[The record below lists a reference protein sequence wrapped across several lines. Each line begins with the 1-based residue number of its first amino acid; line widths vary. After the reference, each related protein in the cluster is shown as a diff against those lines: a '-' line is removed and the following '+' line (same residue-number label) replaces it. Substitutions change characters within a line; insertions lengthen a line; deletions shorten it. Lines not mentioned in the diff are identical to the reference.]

1 MLSKGKTSIMETI
14 LTVLETI
21 FLDKMWN
28 NIEFWHL
35 FFLTVLISLTI
46 IKVLYIIDRNF
57 GAFKKNKE
65 YDLLIYRKISAFASN
80 EEVLLFLDDLLKN
93 LRFKKSELKQIEDLI
108 SLLRNNNNRYKSE
121 LLRMHVDKIS
131 KDLNILKHFLIINF
145 SEEELDS
152 ISENS
157 HLVLLP
163 ETLRTLNDKNKKE
176 ILVQDNM
183 GAEIIAQKQE
193 FYFQKERELKEIT
206 QKVKSE
212 YNAYVSLIKRYLNV

>member
-1 MLSKGKTSIMETI
+1 MGKI
-14 LTVLETI
+14 LTVLKTI
-21 FLDKMWN
+21 FIDKMWD

-46 IKVLYIIDRNF
+46 IKILYIIDRNF
-57 GAFKKNKE
+57 GAFKKNKQ

-80 EEVLLFLDDLLKN
+80 EEILLFLDDLLKN

-131 KDLNILKHFLIINF
+131 KDLNVLKHFLIINF

-152 ISENS
+152 ISEDS
-157 HLVLLP
+157 YLVLLP

-206 QKVKSE
+206 QKVKNE
-212 YNAYVSLIKRYLNV
+212 YNSYVALIKRYLNV

>member
-1 MLSKGKTSIMETI
+1 MGKI
-14 LTVLETI
+14 LTVLKTI
-21 FLDKMWN
+21 FIDKMWN

-46 IKVLYIIDRNF
+46 IKILYIIDRNF
-57 GAFKKNKE
+57 GAFKKNKQ

-80 EEVLLFLDDLLKN
+80 EEILLFLDDLLKN

-131 KDLNILKHFLIINF
+131 KDLNVLKHFLIINF

-152 ISENS
+152 ISEDS
-157 HLVLLP
+157 YLVLLP

-206 QKVKSE
+206 QKVKNE
-212 YNAYVSLIKRYLNV
+212 YNSYVALTKRYLNV